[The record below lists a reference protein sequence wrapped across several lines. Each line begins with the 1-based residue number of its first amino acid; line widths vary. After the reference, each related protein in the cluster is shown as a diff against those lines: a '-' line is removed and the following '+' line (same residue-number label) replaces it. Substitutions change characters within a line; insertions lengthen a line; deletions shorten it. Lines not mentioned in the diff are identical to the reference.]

1 MPILDPEL
9 RRIQARSAA
18 HALHAKYDSHDL
30 TAPARAAFLT
40 RFERQVDPEGVLP
53 RAERQRRAQH
63 ALKAHMIAL
72 SYRALKRRR
81 QRRGEAVDAGASDCA
96 TENGEETEA

>member
-9 RRIQARSAA
+9 RKIQARSAA
-18 HALHAKYDSHDL
+18 HTLHSKYDSHEL
-30 TAPARAAFLT
+30 TAPARAAFVA

-53 RAERQRRAQH
+53 AAERQRRAQH

-81 QRRGEAVDAGASDCA
+81 QHRAEATDVSSGGASGD
-96 TENGEETEA
+96 GETTAV